1 MKYTWAR
8 YSNTGYE
15 CSSKG
20 DKRFSAFYAKLDDG
34 RSIEEH
40 YQCDVKGYDVGGT
53 NWRLGKGRKPIRNVD
68 LWEEYKKL
76 WVKYFELNPSLITV
90 LKALNKTVF
99 TDMFAT
105 TPINQARAIAE
116 ILNDSEV

>member
-8 YSNTGYE
+8 HSNTGYE

-53 NWRLGKGRKPIRNVD
+53 NWRLGKGRKPIRDVN

-76 WVKYFELNPSLITV
+76 WVKYFELNPSLISV
-90 LKALNKTVF
+90 LKNTGKTVF